1 MSKQPPRLD
10 QPQGLLARLVSPFL
24 NTQLAV
30 LLIILATGLGLSAI
44 VLTPREEEPQ
54 IVVPLADVFV
64 QAPGASA
71 QEVEKLVSTPLER
84 LLWQIDG
91 VEHVYSVSRPGQAMV
106 TVRFF
111 VGEDRE
117 ASLVKLHNKIFMNQD
132 QAPPLVKGW
141 VIKPV
146 EIDDVS
152 IVNLTLHSASH
163 DDHQLRR
170 MAEEIMARLAELE
183 DISRTAVVGGR
194 PRVVRVELDPKRMAG
209 FGVTPMSVRQALA
222 GADAS
227 LKAGRFDRANTS
239 YELTSDSF
247 LESPR
252 QVGEL
257 VVGVHQGRPVYLVDV
272 AEVIDGPAEADS
284 YTRLGFSRRYL
295 KDQGRQANE
304 ERQAAVTLEIAKKR
318 GTNAVRVAE
327 NVIQRMGELTA
338 QVLPAGVEARITR
351 NQGETAQNKSDELM
365 QSLLFAILTVV
376 ALLAF
381 TMGWRE
387 ALVVACAVP
396 LSFACA
402 LFVNFLFGYTINR
415 VTMFALILS
424 LGLVVDDPIT
434 NVDNIQRHITLGR
447 RDPRSATLAAVQEVL
462 PPVIMSTLAIIVSF
476 GPMFFITG
484 MMGPYMAPMAVNVP
498 LTVTFSTIFA
508 LTVVPW
514 LSYKLL
520 KHKAPREFG
529 EAQASQRAGKRQSRP
544 GPVRRIYEK
553 VVAPFLESAGPRW
566 GMLGAI
572 VLLLCLSLALPA
584 LRQVPL
590 KMLPFDNKNEFQ
602 LVLDFTEGTTLEAAD
617 RATRDFE
624 DFLAGVPEVTDFTS
638 YVGLASPMDFNGM
651 VRHYYLRRGPHVA
664 DIRVNL
670 APKDQRQEQSH
681 AIVLRLRDKLNE
693 IAEAHNLNLKIV
705 EAPPGPPVMSTIT
718 AEVRG
723 RPQNSY
729 GEIID
734 AAGRLRADMK
744 AEPGVVDIDDS
755 AEAQRKRLDFVV
767 DKEKAAL
774 HGVSTNQI
782 IQSLRLAMSGDSPA
796 TVHLPDERQ
805 SLMVSM
811 ILPRNKR
818 SSLADLGQVP
828 VSTAA
833 GQVLPLAELGSF
845 QEMPAEQPIY
855 HKDLERVVFVYA
867 EVAGRSPATAI
878 LDLQGKLAKE
888 PLPHGAWVDFAGEGE
903 WQITLRVFRDLGLAF
918 GAALVGIYILLV
930 LQTGSF
936 SLPLLLMVA
945 IPLTLLGIMP
955 GFWLLNLLGG
965 EMVGGYYD
973 PVFFTATSMIGMIAL
988 GGIVIRN
995 SLVLIEFIQDA
1006 QARGSGLKQAIL
1018 ESGVVRFRPIVLT
1031 ALTTALG
1038 AWPITLDPIFSGLAW
1053 ALIFGLFAST
1063 AFTLLVVP
1071 VAYYAIYRNQ
1081 PAPAGSGPQAGEVGA
1096 NQQA

>member
-1 MSKQPPRLD
+1 MPDHTQQPD
-10 QPQGLLARLVSPFL
+10 QTQGLVARIVRPFL
-24 NTQLAV
+24 RTQLSL
-30 LLIILATGLGLSAI
+30 LLIILATCLGIAA
-44 VLTPREEEPQ
+44 VALTPREEEPQ

-91 VEHVYSVSRPGQAMV
+91 VEHVYSVSRPGQSVV
-106 TVRFF
+106 TVRFY
-111 VGEDRE
+111 VGQDRE

-152 IVNLTLHSASH
+152 IVNLTLHSANH

-170 MAEEIMARLAELE
+170 LAEEILSRLAEVE
-183 DISRTAVVGGR
+183 DISRTDIVGGR

-209 FGVTPMSVRQALA
+209 FGVTPMSVRQALM

-239 YELTSDSF
+239 YEVTSDSF
-247 LESPR
+247 LSSPR
-252 QVGEL
+252 EVGEL
-257 VVGVHQGRPVYLVDV
+257 VVGVHQGRPVYLLDV
-272 AEVIDGPAEADS
+272 AEVIDGPSEAES
-284 YTRLGFSRRYL
+284 YTRLGLSRRYL
-295 KDQGRQANE
+295 KDQGRDTE
-304 ERQAAVTLEIAKKR
+304 TKSQAAVTIAISKKR
-318 GTNAVRVAE
+318 GTNAVQVADD
-327 NVIQRMGELTA
+327 VIQRMRELSE
-338 QVLPAGVEARITR
+338 QVLPAGVEARVTR
-351 NQGETAQNKSDELM
+351 NYGETAQNKSDELM
-365 QSLLFAILTVV
+365 QSLFFAVLTVV

-381 TMGWRE
+381 TLGWRE

-402 LFVNFLFGYTINR
+402 LFVNYMFGYTINR

-434 NVDNIQRHITLGR
+434 NVDNIQRHILLGK
-447 RDPRSATLAAVQEVL
+447 RDPKNATLAAVQEVL
-462 PPVIMSTLAIIVSF
+462 PPVLMSTLAIIVSF

-484 MMGPYMAPMAVNVP
+484 MMGPYMAPMAINVP
-498 LTVTFSTIFA
+498 LTVTFSTLWA

-520 KHKAPREFG
+520 KSRAPKELG
-529 EAQASQRAGKRQSRP
+529 NGLDRAKERQSHP
-544 GPVRRIYEK
+544 GPVRRLYVKAVE
-553 VVAPFLESAGPRW
+553 PFLDSRGLRW
-566 GMLGAI
+566 GLLGGI
-572 VLLLCLSLALPA
+572 VLLLCFSMALPA

-602 LVLDFTEGTTLEAAD
+602 LVLDFPEGTTLEAAD
-617 RATRDFE
+617 RTAREFE

-638 YVGLASPMDFNGM
+638 YVGLSSPMDFNGM
-651 VRHYYLRRGPHVA
+651 VRHYYLRQGPHVA
-664 DIRVNL
+664 DIRINL
-670 APKDQRQEQSH
+670 APKDRREAQSH
-681 AIVLRLRDKLNE
+681 AIVLRLRQSLQQ
-693 IAEAHNLNLKIV
+693 IAGRHGVNLKIV
-705 EAPPGPPVMSTIT
+705 ETPPGPPVLSTIT

-723 RPQNSY
+723 QTDSSY
-729 GEIID
+729 GDLI
-734 AAGRLRADMK
+734 AGAGRLKEVMQT
-744 AEPGVVDIDDS
+744 EPGVVDIDDS
-755 AEAQRKRLDFVV
+755 SEAQRMRLDFVV

-774 HGVSTNQI
+774 HGVSTSQI
-782 IQSLRLAMSGDSPA
+782 IHSLRLAISGDSPA
-796 TVHLPDERQ
+796 TVHLPHERQ
-805 SLMVSM
+805 SLMVRM
-811 ILPRNKR
+811 ILPRSKR
-818 SSLADLGQVP
+818 SSLASLGQIP
-828 VSTAA
+828 VQTAS
-833 GQVLPLAELGSF
+833 GQILPLAELGEF
-845 QEMPAEQPIY
+845 QELPSEQPIY

-867 EVAGRSPATAI
+867 ELAGRSPAMAI
-878 LDLQGKLAKE
+878 LDMEDKLAKD
-888 PLPHGAWVDFAGEGE
+888 PLPRGTWTDFAGEGE

-955 GFWLLNLLGG
+955 GFWLLNLLAGD
-965 EMVGGYYD
+965 MVGGFAD

-995 SLVLIEFIQDA
+995 SLVLIEFIQGS
-1006 QARGSGLKQAIL
+1006 QAEGMSLKQAIL

-1071 VAYYAIYRNQ
+1071 VTYYALFRGR
-1081 PAPAGSGPQAGEVGA
+1081 PAPQAQEDA
-1096 NQQA
+1096 A

>member
-1 MSKQPPRLD
+1 MAEHSAQTD
-10 QPQGLLARLVSPFL
+10 QAKGLVARIVRPFL
-24 NTQLAV
+24 RTQLSL
-30 LLIILATGLGLSAI
+30 LLIILAASLGVVAI
-44 VLTPREEEPQ
+44 ALTPREEEPQ

-91 VEHVYSVSRPGQAMV
+91 VEHVYSVSRPGQSVV
-106 TVRFF
+106 TVRFY

-132 QAPPLVKGW
+132 QAPPLVRGW

-152 IVNLTLHSASH
+152 IVNLTLHSSSH

-170 MAEEIMARLAELE
+170 MAEEIMARLAEVP
-183 DISRTAVVGGR
+183 DISRTAIVGGR

-209 FGVTPMSVRQALA
+209 FGVSPISVRRALM

-239 YELTSDSF
+239 YEVTSDSF
-247 LESPR
+247 LSSPR
-252 QVGEL
+252 EVGEL
-257 VVGVHQGRPVYLVDV
+257 VVGVHQGRPVYLSDV
-272 AEVIDGPAEADS
+272 AEVIDGPAEPTS

-295 KDQGRQANE
+295 QDQGKQAQAEN
-304 ERQAAVTLEIAKKR
+304 QAAVTLEIAKKR
-318 GTNAVRVAE
+318 GTNAVEVAD
-327 NVIQRMGELTA
+327 NVIRRMRELTS
-338 QVLPAGVEARITR
+338 QVLPAGVEARVTR
-351 NQGETAQNKSDELM
+351 NYGETAQIKSDELM
-365 QSLLFAILTVV
+365 QSLFFAVLTVV

-381 TMGWRE
+381 TLGWRE

-402 LFVNFLFGYTINR
+402 LFVNFMFGYTINR

-434 NVDNIQRHITLGR
+434 NVDNIQRHILLGK
-447 RDPRSATLAAVQEVL
+447 RDPKNATLAAVQEVL
-462 PPVIMSTLAIIVSF
+462 PPVLMSTLAIIVSF

-498 LTVTFSTIFA
+498 LTVTFSTLWA

-520 KHKAPREFG
+520 KSRAPKELG
-529 EAQASQRAGKRQSRP
+529 EGLAQERAKKRQAHA
-544 GPVRRIYEK
+544 GPVRKIYVK
-553 VVAPFLESAGPRW
+553 VVEPFLERRTLRW
-566 GMLGAI
+566 GLLGAI
-572 VLLLCLSLALPA
+572 VVLLCLSMALPA

-602 LVLDFTEGTTLEAAD
+602 LVLDFPEGTTLEGAD
-617 RATRDFE
+617 RTVRQFE

-638 YVGLASPMDFNGM
+638 YVGNSSPMDFNGI
-651 VRHYYLRRGPHVA
+651 VRHYYLRGGPHVA
-664 DIRVNL
+664 DIRINL
-670 APKDQRQEQSH
+670 VHKDKREAQSH
-681 AIVLRLRDKLNE
+681 AIVLRLRKALQDMAKQQG
-693 IAEAHNLNLKIV
+693 ANLKIV
-705 EAPPGPPVMSTIT
+705 ETPPGPPVMSTIT

-723 RPQNSY
+723 QPDSSY
-729 GEIID
+729 AEII
-734 AAGRLRADMK
+734 AGAHRLKIVMHG
-744 AEPGVVDIDDS
+744 EPGVVDIDDS
-755 AEAQRKRLDFVV
+755 SEAQRMRLDFVV

-774 HGVSTNQI
+774 HGVSTSQI
-782 IQSLRLAMSGDSPA
+782 IQSLRLALSGDSPA
-796 TVHLPDERQ
+796 TVHLPNERQ
-805 SLMVSM
+805 SLMVQM
-811 ILPRNKR
+811 ILPRAKR
-818 SSLADLGQVP
+818 SSLASLGQIP
-828 VSTAA
+828 VQTAS

-845 QEMPAEQPIY
+845 KKIPAEQPIY

-878 LDLQGKLAKE
+878 LDIDDKLAKD
-888 PLPHGAWVDFAGEGE
+888 PLPNNTRVDFAGEGE

-936 SLPLLLMVA
+936 FLPLLLMVA

-955 GFWLLNLLGG
+955 GFWLLNLVAGDV
-965 EMVGGYYD
+965 VGGFAD

-995 SLVLIEFIQDA
+995 SLVLIEFIQGA
-1006 QARGSGLKQAIL
+1006 QAEGMSLKQAIL

-1071 VAYYAIYRNQ
+1071 VTYYAIFRRKSVQ
-1081 PAPAGSGPQAGEVGA
+1081 TAQASDA
-1096 NQQA
+1096 